1 MSEVRPKKT
10 WWDKQIHDKIRIY
23 LYISYAEK
31 LKTKN
36 DAPKTTPW
44 IDIALKWH
52 VNSRRHRRPACSLHA
67 CMQGIDGLLQD
78 AASCSRAST
87 PGIDSC
93 ISMEV
98 ATLRATCSLHAGFM
112 SIAFLKCRSYF
123 SKCSLH
129 FARITPV
136 CSLRTTVC
144 RTQQAACV
152 LQEACMQG
160 ACISSR

>member
-1 MSEVRPKKT
+1 
-10 WWDKQIHDKIRIY
+10 
-23 LYISYAEK
+23 
-31 LKTKN
+31 
-36 DAPKTTPW
+36 
-44 IDIALKWH
+44 
-52 VNSRRHRRPACSLHA
+52 
-67 CMQGIDGLLQD
+67 MQGVDALLQD

-98 ATLRATCSLHAGFM
+98 ATLRATCSLRAGFM

-129 FARITPV
+129 FARITTV

-144 RTQQAACV
+144 RMQ
-152 LQEACMQG
+152 QG
-160 ACISSR
+160 AAGCMRPAGSLHAGRMHL